1 MSLLPAMPPHFGDGH
16 PANTQFSENFFNR
29 FEPGRL
35 NNRFELRHHN
45 VLVLRL
51 LHGFKSL
58 LRLGSGFHYKA
69 FLPGNAT
76 PTDYTSDWDRPE
88 NTGTFATEV
97 AAHSGAHYK
106 EYPGFPDTPASTAPE
121 NT

>member
-1 MSLLPAMPPHFGDGH
+1 MSLLPAVPPHIGDGH
-16 PANTQFSENFFNR
+16 AANTQFGENFFNR

-58 LRLGSGFHYKA
+58 LRLGSGFHYRA
-69 FLPGNAT
+69 ILPGNSTLTGSPPFELLTGTRST
-76 PTDYTSDWDRPE
+76 PTPGAGERQRHLLSKNRT
-88 NTGTFATEV
+88 ATCN
-97 AAHSGAHYK
+97 A
-106 EYPGFPDTPASTAPE
+106 PARMP
-121 NT
+121 